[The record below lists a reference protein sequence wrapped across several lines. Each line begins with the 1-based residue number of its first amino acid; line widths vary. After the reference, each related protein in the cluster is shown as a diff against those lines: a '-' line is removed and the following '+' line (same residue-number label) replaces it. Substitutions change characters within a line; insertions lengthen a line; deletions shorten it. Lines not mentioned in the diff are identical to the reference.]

1 MGNIYCNWEREDE
14 KYLLKRRIIIA
25 LFSAIIFSL
34 ILSYISYTPI
44 AEREPNSL
52 YESFGST
59 LTVCFIF
66 SVPAYLLGGIPISL
80 YIDKFVKKEI
90 IKLVFHLLG
99 GFLVGISMTV
109 ISFMTVSFE
118 LLWYGVIG
126 LFASS
131 LFYILM
137 LLAKKFN

>member
-1 MGNIYCNWEREDE
+1 M
-14 KYLLKRRIIIA
+14 YLLKRRIIIA
-25 LFSAIIFSL
+25 LLSAIIFSL

-44 AEREPNSL
+44 AEREPNSW

-59 LTVCFIF
+59 LTVCLIF

-99 GFLVGISMTV
+99 GFLVGIAMTV
-109 ISFMTVSFE
+109 ISFMTV
-118 LLWYGVIG
+118 LIVILWYSVISI
-126 LFASS
+126 FASFLFTLLLLCVN
-131 LFYILM
+131 LFY
-137 LLAKKFN
+137 

>member
-1 MGNIYCNWEREDE
+1 M
-14 KYLLKRRIIIA
+14 YLLKRRIIIA
-25 LFSAIIFSL
+25 LLSAIIFSL

-44 AEREPNSL
+44 AEREPNSW

-59 LTVCFIF
+59 LTVCLIF

-99 GFLVGISMTV
+99 GFLVGIAMTV

-137 LLAKKFN
+137 LLVKKFN